1 MGSASPH
8 TFLFADLAGFTA
20 LTEAHGDDDA
30 ADLVAAFLSAIREL
44 LPEDAE
50 VVKSIGDA
58 VMIRCDDAADAV
70 RLGVR
75 IAHDIGG
82 RHGFPVI
89 RVGMHTGPATQ
100 RDRDWF
106 GATVNLAA
114 RISAL
119 AGCDEV
125 LLSDATCTQAGT
137 LDGIVLRE
145 RGRRSLRNIA
155 EPVLLFEV
163 VHDTERSTS
172 GLPVDPVCRMAV
184 DPDNAA
190 GSLRHEGVTYHF
202 CSMLCVQ
209 SFAEHP
215 DRYTSNAAPRHGQ

>member
-1 MGSASPH
+1 M
-8 TFLFADLAGFTA
+8 
-20 LTEAHGDDDA
+20 
-30 ADLVAAFLSAIREL
+30 
-44 LPEDAE
+44 
-50 VVKSIGDA
+50 
-58 VMIRCDDAADAV
+58 

-75 IAHDIGG
+75 IAHDVGG

-125 LLSDATCTQAGT
+125 LLSDATRTQAGT

-145 RGRRSLRNIA
+145 RGRRPLRNVA

-163 VHDTERSTS
+163 LRETGRSTS

-190 GSLRHEGVTYHF
+190 GSLRHDGVTYYL
-202 CSMLCVQ
+202 CSLPCVH
-209 SFAEHP
+209 SFTERP
-215 DRYTSNAAPRHGQ
+215 DRYTSNAAPRHGQSVPRARGSGDRAGRLGGAPDDTRRPGSRSERLGCYFQIVLIGLAVAAFAGCSVIPNPSSSVLRRL